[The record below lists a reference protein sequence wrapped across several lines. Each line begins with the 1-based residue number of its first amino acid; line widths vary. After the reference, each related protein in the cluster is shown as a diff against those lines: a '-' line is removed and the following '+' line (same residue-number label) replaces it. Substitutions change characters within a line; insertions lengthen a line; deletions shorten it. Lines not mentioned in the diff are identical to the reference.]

1 MSDASRQLA
10 GILFVVIPTI
20 EFGGWSLLRMIARR
34 IPGYL
39 DNPVR
44 QNLFR
49 AGHAHAGVLVLLA
62 LVGIL
67 YVDQTGLSS
76 GTRTLVRTGFALAP
90 ILISAGFFLSVIPP
104 RTERPIRMNHPGLRG
119 RSAAGGGHRDPG
131 REPALTSSPPQ
142 RVGIPGAVHAAVPGM
157 VPASV
162 PEGIAAT
169 AR

>member
-10 GILFVVIPTI
+10 GILFVLVPTV

-49 AGHAHAGVLVLLA
+49 AGHAHAGVLLMLA

-67 YVDQTGLSS
+67 YVDQTDLS
-76 GTRTLVRTGFALAP
+76 GGARTLVRTGLALAP
-90 ILISAGFFLSVIPP
+90 ILMPAGFFFSVLRPSDDRPNRLIVLVYLGALS
-104 RTERPIRMNHPGLRG
+104 LAA
-119 RSAAGGGHRDPG
+119 SAVTLGVS
-131 REPALTSSPPQ
+131 LL
-142 RVGIPGAVHAAVPGM
+142 
-157 VPASV
+157 
-162 PEGIAAT
+162 
-169 AR
+169 